1 MTTLNEVAFRLSRR
15 PRSAP
20 RARAVLHAVL
30 GDWGAGQDVLE
41 AAELVIS
48 ELVTNALRVRVPSD
62 RQVGIRIAHS
72 TTDGLLRLEV
82 SDAGDGC
89 PEVREP
95 GDEDTHG
102 RGLQIV
108 DALTHRWGVSPRAG
122 GIGKTVWAELE
133 APELAP
139 PPKTT
144 EIAAVTVRA
153 GQSVRVWGRWRTVRS
168 VGTERFATGGLA
180 VVLGLDEGPLLRV
193 PAAEPLAVRGRGAAR
208 DDVDLEE
215 GR

>member
-30 GDWGAGQDVLE
+30 GDWGAGLDVVE
-41 AAELVIS
+41 TAELVLS

-72 TTDGLLRLEV
+72 TADGLLSLEV
-82 SDAGDGC
+82 SDAGEGC
-89 PEVREP
+89 PEIQEP
-95 GDEDTHG
+95 GEDDTQG
-102 RGLQIV
+102 RGLVLV
-108 DALTHRWGVSPRAG
+108 DALTHRWGVSPRAA
-122 GIGKTVWAELE
+122 GIGKTVWAELK

-139 PPKTT
+139 PPRTT
-144 EIAAVTVRA
+144 EVAAVTVRA
-153 GQSVRVWGRWRTVRS
+153 GQSVRVWGDWRTVRS
-168 VGTERFATGGLA
+168 VATERYPTGGLA

-193 PAAEPLAVRGRGAAR
+193 AAAEPLAVRA
-208 DDVDLEE
+208 LP
-215 GR
+215 